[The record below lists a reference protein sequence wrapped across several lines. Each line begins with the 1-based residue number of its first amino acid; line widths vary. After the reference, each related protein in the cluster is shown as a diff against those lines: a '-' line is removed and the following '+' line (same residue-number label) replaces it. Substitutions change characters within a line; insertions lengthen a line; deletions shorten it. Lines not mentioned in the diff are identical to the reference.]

1 MKQYYFVD
9 GKEYSWIEL
18 INLASDL
25 DDDFNNSYI
34 KITSKAAEIL
44 RESGFKVSTYKE
56 D

>member
-1 MKQYYFVD
+1 MKKCYFVND
-9 GKEYSWIEL
+9 KEYSWIEL

-34 KITSKAAEIL
+34 KTTSKAAEVL
-44 RESGFKVSTYKE
+44 RESGLKVTTYKE